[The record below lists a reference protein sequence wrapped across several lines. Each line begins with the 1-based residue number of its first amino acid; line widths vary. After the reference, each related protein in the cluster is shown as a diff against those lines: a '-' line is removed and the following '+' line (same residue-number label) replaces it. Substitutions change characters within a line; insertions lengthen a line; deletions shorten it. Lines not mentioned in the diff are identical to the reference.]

1 MTEFKAPPIP
11 PAPANGGQEVPAST
25 PEMVQE
31 PAPASPAPGI
41 TEQAPVA
48 PAAEPSPAQSS
59 SPNGDAFQ
67 DNMQKLQE
75 KTSELHQ
82 QFNAL
87 PDNKKHIILYIVVF
101 FVGLLLG
108 GLMFHGGSSASE
120 PITKELSGVVPNP
133 DIKEKLKR
141 CGMVSPSSPCVL
153 YVMNSYDYEK
163 MAEDFFETAVALTK
177 RTDFLI
183 RSDNVRYSK
192 MRIPPGYFA
201 VIKIP
206 LKR

>member
-1 MTEFKAPPIP
+1 MTDFKAPPIP
-11 PAPANGGQEVPAST
+11 PAPTNEGQESLSSAPEVSQDSGLVANVEQPAT
-25 PEMVQE
+25 
-31 PAPASPAPGI
+31 
-41 TEQAPVA
+41 
-48 PAAEPSPAQSS
+48 PAAEEKPAQAG
-59 SPNGDAFQ
+59 PINMEALQ
-67 DNMQKLQE
+67 DNMHKLQE

-87 PDNKKHIILYIVVF
+87 PDNKKHIILYVAVF
-101 FVGLLLG
+101 FLGLLLG
-108 GLMFHGGSSASE
+108 GFLFHGGSSSPE
-120 PITKELSGVVPNP
+120 PLTKELSGVVPNP